1 MTDESTYMK
10 HSLADAKGKTMN
22 TLGLKYLPTTG
33 IWLVA
38 IILLVLIERIS
49 VPRYQWDH
57 YLLGLAHGLRG
68 FRLDRFFALITWAGS
83 LSILVP
89 VTALIGG
96 FLARNGRVAESWLL
110 ALSLAGVALF
120 SRLAKLWFARPRPD
134 VFPVIGEIPLDAS
147 YPSAHTA
154 QIVAFGVA
162 LCWILKPEKQGLIYY
177 SLTVTALLL
186 AALVALS
193 RIYLQVHFPSDVVG
207 GALLGML
214 WVLGLFNLLHNIVI
228 MR

>member
-1 MTDESTYMK
+1 M
-10 HSLADAKGKTMN
+10 A
-22 TLGLKYLPTTG
+22 
-33 IWLVA
+33 VV
-38 IILLVLIERIS
+38 LLVLIERIS
-49 VPRYQWDH
+49 VAQYQWDR
-57 YLLGLAHGLRG
+57 YLLSLAHGLRG
-68 FRLDRFFALITWAGS
+68 FRLDRFFAIITWVGS
-83 LSILVP
+83 LFILVP

-96 FLARNGRVAESWLL
+96 FLVRNGRSADGWLL

-134 VFPVIGEIPLDAS
+134 LFPVIGDIPLDAS

-154 QIVAFGVA
+154 QIVAFAVA
-162 LCWILKPEKQGLIYY
+162 LCWIMKPEKLGLTYY

-186 AALVALS
+186 ASLVALS

-207 GALLGML
+207 GALLGLL
-214 WVLGLFNLLHNIVI
+214 WVLGLFNLLNNIGII

>member
-1 MTDESTYMK
+1 
-10 HSLADAKGKTMN
+10 MN
-22 TLGLKYLPTTG
+22 TLGLKYLPTAG

-38 IILLVLIERIS
+38 VVLLVLIERIS
-49 VPRYQWDH
+49 VAQYQWDR
-57 YLLGLAHGLRG
+57 YLLSLAHGLRG
-68 FRLDRFFALITWAGS
+68 YWLDRFFALITWAGS
-83 LSILVP
+83 LFILVP

-96 FLARNGRVAESWLL
+96 FLARNGRTAEAWLL
-110 ALSLAGVALF
+110 GLSLAGIALF

-134 VFPVIGEIPLDAS
+134 VFPVIGDIPLDAS
-147 YPSAHTA
+147 YPSAHAA
-154 QIVAFGVA
+154 QIVAFVVA
-162 LCWILKPEKQGLIYY
+162 LCWILKPEKLGLIYY

-186 AALVALS
+186 ASLVALS

-214 WVLGLFNLLHNIVI
+214 WVLGLFNLLNNIGII